1 MVLILTLVLGPETSA
16 RAATDAERFAFI
28 ASCQRVGN
36 LVVRH
41 HFRYSNSGV
50 KGSLPKAI
58 ATRRRTNCATFAS
71 WCMQEGGL
79 IARGKTFYVGPGGG
93 IRKSFGSWGGKVNVI
108 RVFKK
113 PAKVNLQIGDVVCWK
128 GAHVCIYA
136 GRSAK
141 GNRLWIDGGKVATKA
156 NRNGSLYKKAGKLRS
171 LGYLNSRVISYI
183 IRMK

>member
-1 MVLILTLVLGPETSA
+1 MIVMVTMTICLRTPVK
-16 RAATDAERFAFI
+16 AASDAERRAFI

-36 LVVRH
+36 LVVRY

-50 KGSLPKAI
+50 RGSLPKAI

-79 IARGKTFYVGPGGG
+79 IPRGNTFHVGGG
-93 IRKSFGSWGGKVNVI
+93 GRIRKSFGSWGSKVSIIKVYK
-108 RVFKK
+108 R
-113 PAKVNLQIGDVVCWK
+113 PANVNLQIGDVVCWR

-141 GNRLWIDGGKVATKA
+141 GNRLWIDGGKVATRS
-156 NRNGSLYKKAGKLRS
+156 NRSGSLYTKAGKLRN
-171 LGYLNSRVISYI
+171 LDYLDGRVISYI
-183 IRMK
+183 IRMR